1 VELDVTETT
10 ALSGIQV
17 GLDIEHSYIG
27 DLVVKLIPPDAMAAQ
42 PVVLHNREGGRT
54 INLRR
59 SYDAVVAPGL
69 AAYAE
74 KSAKGTWKLEVRDEE
89 RIDTGMIR
97 QFGLE
102 LRFSD
107 GGLRSVSKK
116 AAKGR
121 RKRK

>member
-1 VELDVTETT
+1 
-10 ALSGIQV
+10 
-17 GLDIEHSYIG
+17 
-27 DLVVKLIPPDAMAAQ
+27 M
-42 PVVLHNREGGRT
+42 
-54 INLRR
+54 NLRR

-69 AAYAE
+69 AAYAG
-74 KSAKGTWKLEVRDEE
+74 KSAKGTWKLEVQDEE

-102 LRFSD
+102 LSFSD
-107 GGLRSVSKK
+107 RGLRSVSKK